1 MSTNETIKLLH
12 LYAQTNWHDP
22 AFIVGNRPALLALK
36 AAIERAL
43 SDEEGMGKADAFTAD
58 GEGYSLYVAL
68 NASEQLSSLDWQGL
82 RLPYTDPIAKEDALF
97 ALFGPEALVYQ
108 ACDVCAAPTQPLD
121 SQFRAVCGAP
131 VCPDH
136 HARHAQGCAMC
147 APAK

>member
-12 LYAQTNWHDP
+12 LYAQADWHDP

-43 SDEEGMGKADAFTAD
+43 SDEEGIGKADAFTAD

-68 NASEQLSSLDWQGL
+68 NESEQLSSLDWQGL
-82 RLPYTDPIAKEDALF
+82 RLPYTDPIAKEDA
-97 ALFGPEALVYQ
+97 ALFGPEALVYL
-108 ACDVCAAPTQPLD
+108 ACD
-121 SQFRAVCGAP
+121 VCGAP

-136 HARHAQGCAMC
+136 HAQHAQGCAKC
-147 APAK
+147 RAIQSPDAD